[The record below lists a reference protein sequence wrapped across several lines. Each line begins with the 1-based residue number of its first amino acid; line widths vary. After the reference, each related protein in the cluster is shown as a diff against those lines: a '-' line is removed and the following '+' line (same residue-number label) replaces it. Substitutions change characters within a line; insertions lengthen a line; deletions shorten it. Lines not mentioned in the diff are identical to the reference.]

1 MWLRLPPE
9 RELSPFEWYRSM
21 RESRPVFYEMATG
34 CWQVFRYDDV
44 FRIASEH
51 GTFSSE
57 GIRRGRT
64 LQEDWEDDDTTE
76 PSIINM
82 DPPRHRQYRDLV
94 TQAFTPRAVA
104 QLADRI
110 TVIANELLDHVV
122 ANGAMDVLA
131 DLAYPLPIIVIAEML
146 GVPPE
151 DRARFKRWSAAV
163 IADGDDSAP
172 NHRDQH
178 RREAARSAA
187 REMRAY
193 FSTILEERRQHP
205 RRDLISGMLAAE
217 VDGQWLTEAELLGFC
232 ILLLVAGN
240 VTTTNLLGNAML
252 CFDEHPEVIP
262 RLRDEPSLLP
272 SAIEE
277 VLRYRSPAKALVRVA
292 AADTTLGGQ
301 QVKRGELVVA
311 WIGSANHDER
321 RFPDPERFD
330 VQRTPNPHLA
340 FGHGIHFCVGAPLA
354 RLEGKIALNALFQ
367 RLPDLKRAPDVAL
380 EPIASAILSGVK
392 RFPVTFSPC
401 STR

>member
-1 MWLRLPPE
+1 MWVRLPPE
-9 RELSPFEWYRSM
+9 HELSPFEWYRSM
-21 RESRPVFYEMATG
+21 RESRPVFYDATTD

-44 FRIASEH
+44 LRIASEH
-51 GTFSSE
+51 DTFSSE
-57 GIRRGRT
+57 DIRRNRASW
-64 LQEDWEDDDTTE
+64 EDWKDDDTTQ
-76 PSIINM
+76 PSIISM
-82 DPPRHRQYRDLV
+82 DPPRHRRYRDLV

-122 ANGAMDVLA
+122 ATGEMDVLA
-131 DLAYPLPIIVIAEML
+131 DLAHPLPIIVIAEML
-146 GVPPE
+146 GVPTE
-151 DRARFKRWSAAV
+151 DRERFKSWSDAA
-163 IADGDDSAP
+163 IAGGDDSAP
-172 NHRDQH
+172 DHRVQQ

-193 FSTILEERRQHP
+193 FCPILEERRQHP
-205 RRDLISGMLAAE
+205 QRDLISGLLGAE
-217 VDGQWLTEAELLGFC
+217 VDGHRLTEAELLGFC
-232 ILLLVAGN
+232 TLLLVAGN
-240 VTTTNLLGNAML
+240 ITTTNLLGNAML
-252 CFDEHPEVIP
+252 CLDEHPEVIL

-292 AADTTLGGQ
+292 AADATIGGHD
-301 QVKRGELVVA
+301 VKRGELVVA

-367 RLPDLKRAPDVAL
+367 RLPELKRTPGVAL

-392 RFPVTFSPC
+392 RFPVTFSPR
-401 STR
+401 STM

>member
-1 MWLRLPPE
+1 MWVRLPPE
-9 RELSPFEWYRSM
+9 HELSPFEWYRSM
-21 RESRPVFYEMATG
+21 RESRPVFYDATTD

-44 FRIASEH
+44 LRIASEH
-51 GTFSSE
+51 DTFSSE
-57 GIRRGRT
+57 DIRRSRASW
-64 LQEDWEDDDTTE
+64 EDWEDDDTTQ
-76 PSIINM
+76 PSIISM
-82 DPPRHRQYRDLV
+82 DPPRHRRYRDLV

-122 ANGAMDVLA
+122 ATGEMDVLA
-131 DLAYPLPIIVIAEML
+131 DLAHPLPIIVIAEML
-146 GVPPE
+146 GVPTE
-151 DRARFKRWSAAV
+151 DRERFKRWSDAV
-163 IADGDDSAP
+163 IAGGDDRAP
-172 NHRDQH
+172 NHRVQQ

-193 FSTILEERRQHP
+193 FSPILEERRQRP
-205 RRDLISGMLAAE
+205 QRDLISGLLGAE
-217 VDGQWLTEAELLGFC
+217 VDGQRLTEAELLGFC
-232 ILLLVAGN
+232 TLLLVAGN
-240 VTTTNLLGNAML
+240 ITTTNLLGNAML

-292 AADTTLGGQ
+292 AADTTIGGRD
-301 QVKRGELVVA
+301 VKRGELVVA

-367 RLPDLKRAPDVAL
+367 RLPELKRTPGVAL

-392 RFPVTFSPC
+392 RFPVTFSPR
-401 STR
+401 STM